1 MNKVLFIVLSFFTL
15 VSCQQTKETTT
26 KETTATKDTL
36 AKKTFDMYEMSEMA
50 LLMEQMY
57 VDNQRLKARL
67 EKGEPAGEFPSHFA
81 KIHSAI
87 MTDPTENDDFFKKQA
102 KVFLEA
108 QKLIYKEGGFGKI
121 LRLILVNAQLMSLIY
136 LIVFSLFRFQVKN
149 YLSISTFIFFS
160 SV

>member
-1 MNKVLFIVLSFFTL
+1 MNKVLALIFSFFAL
-15 VSCQQTKETTT
+15 VSCQQTKEKVT
-26 KETTATKDTL
+26 KETSTAKDTL

-81 KIHSAI
+81 KIHSAM
-87 MTDPTENDDFFKKQA
+87 MTDSTENDDFFKKQA

-108 QKLIYKEGGFGKI
+108 QERIYKEPAKAKEHYS
-121 LRLILVNAQLMSLIY
+121 NAIQACIACHEVKCSGPIVRIKKLQL
-136 LIVFSLFRFQVKN
+136 N
-149 YLSISTFIFFS
+149 
-160 SV
+160 

>member
-1 MNKVLFIVLSFFTL
+1 MNKTLFIVLSIFTL
-15 VSCQQTKETTT
+15 VSCQQTKETATEEIATT
-26 KETTATKDTL
+26 KDSV

-57 VDNQRLKARL
+57 VDNQRLKERL

-87 MTDPTENDDFFKKQA
+87 MTDSTENDDFFKKQA

-108 QKLIYKEGGFGKI
+108 QELIYKEPAKAKEHYS
-121 LRLILVNAQLMSLIY
+121 NAIQACISCHEVKCSGPIVRIKKLQL
-136 LIVFSLFRFQVKN
+136 N
-149 YLSISTFIFFS
+149 
-160 SV
+160 

>member
-108 QKLIYKEGGFGKI
+108 QELIYKDPE
-121 LRLILVNAQLMSLIY
+121 NAKAHYSNAIQACISCHEVKCSGPIVRIKKLQL
-136 LIVFSLFRFQVKN
+136 N
-149 YLSISTFIFFS
+149 
-160 SV
+160 